1 MLKDV
6 QPEMFYNDIFLARK
20 RFVENSARGNFNPMQ
35 LLEMSGRLSAM
46 LATSGPAGINV
57 SPFMISFLPKKEKI
71 AEINHKIKEYMSAPG
86 PKNMQMGTQFIL
98 DVLYDESIL
107 EPMTF
112 VTHLMNKGH
121 TYENVLDNGNMA
133 LGFIIPPDKGAYE
146 VRAKGRIEEAGE
158 YYDFANLAHD
168 VIHVKPHEKPFH
180 DWCPALIIEV
190 TEIYDN
196 SYKSLGKK
204 IYPC

>member
-1 MLKDV
+1 MLKDI
-6 QPEMFYNDIFLARK
+6 QPTKFYEDIFLARK
-20 RFVENSARGNFNPMQ
+20 QFVEETSRGMFNPMR
-35 LLEMSGRLSAM
+35 LLEMAGRLSAM

-57 SPFMISFLPKKEKI
+57 SPFMISFLPKKEFLSETN
-71 AEINHKIKEYMSAPG
+71 AKIKEYMTAPG
-86 PKNMQMGTQFIL
+86 MKDIKTGTKFIL
-98 DVLYDESIL
+98 DTLYNEEIL

-112 VTHLMNKGH
+112 ITHLMNKGH
-121 TYENVLDNGNMA
+121 TYENVLDNGNLS

-146 VRAKGRIEEAGE
+146 VRAKARIEEEGE

-204 IYPC
+204 LYP

>member
-1 MLKDV
+1 MFKDV

-35 LLEMSGRLSAM
+35 LLEISGRLSAM

-57 SPFMISFLPKKEKI
+57 SPFMISFLPKKEKL

-86 PKNMQMGTQFIL
+86 PKSMQMGTQFIL

-107 EPMTF
+107 EPLKF
-112 VTHLMNKGH
+112 ITHMMNKGH
-121 TYENVLDNGNMA
+121 TYQNVLDNGNLA

-146 VRAKGRIEEAGE
+146 VRAKGSIEEEGE
-158 YYDFANLAHD
+158 YYEFANLAHD
-168 VIHVKPHEKPFH
+168 VIHVKPHDKAFH
-180 DWCPALIIEV
+180 DWCPALIIDII
-190 TEIYDN
+190 EIYDN

-204 IYPC
+204 LYP